1 MPARVHAI
9 ALPSELGEFTDE
21 LRQIFR
27 DLGRT
32 FGAESLAGECSPSVD
47 VFETDDSIEI
57 TVDLAGVDRSAIR
70 VMSKGNAVLIAGEK
84 PPRRVR
90 GEATFH
96 LVERGYGRFA
106 RVVRVVRPC
115 DMDKATATLVA
126 GELRVSLPRIADRRG
141 RAIQIAVKAAKGRD
155 E

>member
-1 MPARVHAI
+1 MPARVHSI
-9 ALPSELGEFTDE
+9 ALPSELGDFTDE
-21 LRQIFR
+21 LRQIFL

-32 FGAESLAGECSPSVD
+32 FGAESLAGECSPAVD
-47 VFETDDSIEI
+47 VFETDDSVEI
-57 TVDLAGVDRSAIR
+57 TVDMAGVDRSAIR
-70 VMSKGNAVLIAGEK
+70 LMRKGNAILIAGEK

-106 RVVRVVRPC
+106 RVVRVARPC
-115 DMDKATATLVA
+115 DMEKATATLIA
-126 GELRVSLPRIADRRG
+126 GELRVSLPRIPDRRG
-141 RAIQIAVKAAKGRD
+141 RAIPIAVKMPTGQD